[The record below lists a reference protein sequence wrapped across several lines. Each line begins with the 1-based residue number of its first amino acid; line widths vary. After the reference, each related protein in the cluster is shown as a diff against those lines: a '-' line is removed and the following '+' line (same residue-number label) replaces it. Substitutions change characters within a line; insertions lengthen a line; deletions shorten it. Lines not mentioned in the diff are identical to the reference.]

1 MKPYQQTSLNFGFEE
16 PPAPEVSV
24 ILEQEIPRVKEPVP
38 AQEATV
44 PEIRNQNIV
53 AAVMKVPVVDEA
65 TILTIRKK
73 PGRKEKEKIWKSA
86 TPGKRGRKS
95 LKDIAS
101 EVDLIDIP
109 EDDQLYSKQYYSIG
123 DVANMFR
130 MNPSLI
136 RTWSN
141 EFDGMLQ
148 PRKNRKG
155 DRFFRPDDVKFLHLI
170 YHLIR
175 VRKFTLE
182 GAKEHLKLQKK
193 KTEKQFAVIQALQH
207 FKAFLL
213 ELKTNL

>member
-1 MKPYQQTSLNFGFEE
+1 MKPYQQISLNFGFEE
-16 PPAPEVSV
+16 PAAPEVSV
-24 ILEQEIPRVKEPVP
+24 TPDKEIPRAKEVRTAVDKAPVKIPL
-38 AQEATV
+38 
-44 PEIRNQNIV
+44 
-53 AAVMKVPVVDEA
+53 VDES
-65 TILTIRKK
+65 TVLTIRKK
-73 PGRKEKEKIWKSA
+73 PGRKEKEKAWKSA
-86 TPGKRGRKS
+86 TSGKRGRKS
-95 LKDIAS
+95 LKDIAA
-101 EVDLIDIP
+101 EVDLIEIP
-109 EDDQLYSKQYYSIG
+109 ADEQLYSKQYYSIG

-141 EFDGMLQ
+141 EFAGMLH

-155 DRFFRPDDVKFLHLI
+155 DRHFRPDDVKFLHLI

-193 KTEKQFAVIQALQH
+193 KTEKQFAVIQALQN
-207 FKAFLL
+207 FKSFLL